1 MGKNFE
7 KIKKNTKG
15 ITLVA
20 LMVTIIILLLLA
32 GISISMLTGEN
43 GLLTKTKE
51 AKEKH
56 MIASAREKLELVLI
70 NLQADKTTNSDYN
83 ENEFMDRKIQENEMT
98 INGDVVTVD
107 GWQFEIDRSVPKII
121 ASLGKGEESQKVTI
135 LATVEVASDY
145 TKANAKIEI
154 TSDNEVSTIK
164 INDEEIEVPE
174 KADGKYIVEKEVQK
188 NGNYL
193 VYVKTSNEEYKTDTL
208 KIAGISEDTEIYTV
222 EQLEAFRDR
231 VNNGATYAGRT
242 ITLKNDLDLK
252 NIDWIP
258 IGNYWVSDEDKVS
271 FNGTFDGENHTINNM
286 KINITGKQ
294 NNESYITG
302 FIGVLENGNLK
313 NLNFNNP
320 NVYAETYA
328 VVAIAVG
335 NPYINSIV
343 ENIKVLNGEINC
355 TSQQTGGI
363 CGVLQE
369 HSIIRNCYN
378 KANINSTNEFIGGI
392 AGHILN
398 STIESCYNTGDVY
411 SGFRYVGGICG
422 VAQKESIIEKCYNV
436 GNITGNDI
444 SVGGIVGINHQV
456 STIKNCYNIGEVIG
470 YKTLIGGIIGN
481 NGTKGQGTQTVENVF
496 NVGTIKKG
504 TTVATTDIG
513 KSSNYLG
520 NLIGYGVYNK
530 TINGKYGTTTIEEM
544 KGWNNDTI
552 FQNLGDGFKKNTN
565 VSVNQGLPILKWQ

>member
-1 MGKNFE
+1 MEKNFE
-7 KIKKNTKG
+7 KIKKNTNG

-363 CGVLQE
+363 CGFLQE

-470 YKTLIGGIIGN
+470 YKTLIGGIIGD